1 MRNSGACRGTPVPLG
16 MTTLGGSQYYAN
28 VSLLT
33 LEVETLATEESSGS
47 GGVAVAEGMLDL
59 FESAA
64 FSFGYEIIRK

>member
-1 MRNSGACRGTPVPLG
+1 MPGTPVPLG

-33 LEVETLATEESSGS
+33 LEVETLATEGSSGL
-47 GGVAVAEGMLDL
+47 GGVAEGMLDL

>member
-1 MRNSGACRGTPVPLG
+1 MPGTPVPLG

-33 LEVETLATEESSGS
+33 LEVETLATEGSSGL
-47 GGVAVAEGMLDL
+47 GAVAEGMLDL

>member
-1 MRNSGACRGTPVPLG
+1 MPGTPVPLG

-33 LEVETLATEESSGS
+33 LELETLATEGSSGL
-47 GGVAVAEGMLDL
+47 GVAVAEGMLDL